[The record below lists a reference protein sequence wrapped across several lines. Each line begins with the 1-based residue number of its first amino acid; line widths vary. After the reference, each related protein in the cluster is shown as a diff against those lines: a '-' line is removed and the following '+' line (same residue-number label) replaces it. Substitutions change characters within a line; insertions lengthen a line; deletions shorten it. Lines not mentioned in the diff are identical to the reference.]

1 MKRNA
6 YLPFI
11 LLLMIALVMNATD
24 VRADNLEEFK
34 AAVKRYNE
42 SLVHWE
48 VDIIADIEAE
58 AFGFTFREEYLTNNK
73 LLDKELWK
81 QQTKELRSQY
91 EYYDMTVVISLANVV
106 GTTGFACGTYK
117 ISRKHREYPWVS
129 AKKRWSSTWAKTNGE
144 WKLVFYH
151 FELIEA
157 WR

>member
-1 MKRNA
+1 MKQNV
-6 YLPFI
+6 LWPFI
-11 LLLMIALVMNATD
+11 LLSMIALAMNTSIAQAND
-24 VRADNLEEFK
+24 VEELK

-42 SLVHWE
+42 ALVHWD
-48 VDIIADIEAE
+48 VDIIAHIEAE
-58 AFGFTFREEYLTNNK
+58 AFGFTFRDEYLTNNK

-81 QQTKELRSQY
+81 HQTKELRSQY
-91 EYYDMTVVISLANVV
+91 EYYDMNVVISQANVV

-117 ISRKHREYPWVS
+117 ISRKHTEYPWVS

-144 WKLVFYH
+144 WQLVFYH

>member
-1 MKRNA
+1 MKQ
-6 YLPFI
+6 YFLLPFI
-11 LLLMIALVMNATD
+11 LLSMIALALNTSIA
-24 VRADNLEEFK
+24 RADDLEEFK
-34 AAVKRYNE
+34 AAVKRYND
-42 SLVHWE
+42 SLAHWD

-58 AFGFTFREEYLTNNK
+58 AFGFTFRNEYLTNNK
-73 LLDKELWK
+73 ILDKELWK
-81 QQTKELRSQY
+81 QQTRELRSQY
-91 EYYDMTVVISLANVV
+91 EYYDMAVVISQANVV

-117 ISRKHREYPWVS
+117 ISRKHTEYPWVY